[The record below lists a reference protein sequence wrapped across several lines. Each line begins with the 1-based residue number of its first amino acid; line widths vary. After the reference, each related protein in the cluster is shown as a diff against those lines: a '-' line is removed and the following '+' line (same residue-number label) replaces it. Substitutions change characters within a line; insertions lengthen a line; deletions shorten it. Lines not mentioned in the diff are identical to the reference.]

1 MELLTDLEA
10 QQLPAASRRR
20 RVSWHLSCATGAGQ
34 APCLTLRE
42 NTERPVTVKEG
53 TNRIVGNDP
62 GRIVREALAV
72 LDGAGKAGRT
82 PELWDGRAAERI
94 VAGLRTGFQTGG

>member
-1 MELLTDLEA
+1 M
-10 QQLPAASRRR
+10 
-20 RVSWHLSCATGAGQ
+20 
-34 APCLTLRE
+34 
-42 NTERPVTVKEG
+42 TVKEG